1 MLDALGYVTFRRW
14 KLYGEESLAGREAA
28 LWLQEKSL
36 MLEHAGETLSRYEV
50 ERLPGSDKLRG
61 VGSPTLF
68 ETSER
73 RNRPQ
78 ARLFG
83 LQEVL
88 GDGWLK
94 ALKLEEYA
102 PRRSRRP
109 QAPRSSAPKATR
121 PSPLPTSSSVSPAE
135 TSAFSSTRSRHR
147 R

>member
-1 MLDALGYVTFRRW
+1 MSRLG
-14 KLYGEESLAGREAA
+14 KAA

-50 ERLPGSDKLRG
+50 EPLPGSDKLRD
-61 VGSPTLF
+61 VGGPTLF
-68 ETSER
+68 ENSHR
-73 RNRPQ
+73 RKRPQ

-102 PRRSRRP
+102 PRGPRRP
-109 QAPRSSAPKATR
+109 HALQEVLFPY
-121 PSPLPTSSSVSPAE
+121 AE
-135 TSAFSSTRSRHR
+135 AL
-147 R
+147 

>member
-1 MLDALGYVTFRRW
+1 
-14 KLYGEESLAGREAA
+14 
-28 LWLQEKSL
+28 

-50 ERLPGSDKLRG
+50 ERLPCSDRLRG

-68 ETSER
+68 ETFHQ

-78 ARLFG
+78 AGLFG

-102 PRRSRRP
+102 PRGPRRP
-109 QAPRSSAPKATR
+109 QALQEVLFPY
-121 PSPLPTSSSVSPAE
+121 AE
-135 TSAFSSTRSRHR
+135 AL
-147 R
+147 